1 MKKLLFA
8 ATLVLLCAGT
18 RVSAQESP
26 DWTGDLSPISAAE
39 WDRDKARHLLARAGF
54 GGTPAEIDALA
65 KLSPQAAV
73 RRLVYFEG
81 APAAELPAFDH
92 SGIFDEGLDP
102 FPPSRPATTARAEQ
116 NGEALGIKVILF
128 LVILAGLLYAAKR
141 KVWADIH

>member
-65 KLSPQAAV
+65 KLSPKAHRRRSC
-73 RRLVYFEG
+73 RRLTT
-81 APAAELPAFDH
+81 PAF
-92 SGIFDEGLDP
+92 STKASTP
-102 FPPSRPATTARAEQ
+102 FRPAGRQPPRWPRKTARRW
-116 NGEALGIKVILF
+116 GS
-128 LVILAGLLYAAKR
+128 R
-141 KVWADIH
+141 